1 MIGLRLTVL
10 GLTAVEDLEVQSVD
24 ALKLLLSLV
33 SLLLQLQI
41 VLSQLINLQFLLV
54 DDEVVLGFFT

>member
-1 MIGLRLTVL
+1 MTVL

-24 ALKLLLSLV
+24 ALKFLLSLV